1 MRSQGLW
8 LYMANLKIDLPSVAS
23 LLSSRAI
30 AKDLTFLDDRA
41 GVVRFLARLGVTT

>member
-1 MRSQGLW
+1 M
-8 LYMANLKIDLPSVAS
+8 NLPVHISLEPKWAATAVAF

-41 GVVRFLARLGVTT
+41 AVVRFLARLGMTT